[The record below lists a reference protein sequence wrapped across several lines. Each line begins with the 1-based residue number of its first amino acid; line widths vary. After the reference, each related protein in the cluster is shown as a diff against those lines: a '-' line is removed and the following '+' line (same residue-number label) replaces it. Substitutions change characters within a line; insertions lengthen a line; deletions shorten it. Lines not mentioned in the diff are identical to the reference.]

1 MRWYGL
7 MDSGEMT
14 GYRIDMTVSPQ
25 HSGQLRTSTGI
36 RRTVH
41 HCLSV
46 LFVLFVVSVPIAAE
60 AAPDQANRFM
70 RQVARELIAAS
81 KSGSIAAM
89 ASVIQRHGDM
99 KGIGTFSL
107 GKHARAV
114 PSNRQTG
121 YFAGVAWFMAR
132 YAMNQAKQYRITK
145 VRITGDSDRDSKGYH
160 VATDVTLKDGN
171 VYDVRWHLVKRG
183 KSFKVRDA
191 QVLGF
196 WLVPFQRDIFLSY
209 IQKHNGSV
217 DALLWALGS

>member
-1 MRWYGL
+1 MLLGAPSRDDTTGRQ
-7 MDSGEMT
+7 SEMT
-14 GYRIDMTVSPQ
+14 VKLRL
-25 HSGQLRTSTGI
+25 SGRQKTTGSRTS
-36 RRTVH
+36 RRRWWVP
-41 HCLSV
+41 V
-46 LFVLFVVSVPIAAE
+46 LALFVVAVPIAAE
-60 AAPDQANRFM
+60 AAPDHANRFM
-70 RQVARELIAAS
+70 RKVARELIAAS
-81 KSGSIAAM
+81 KTGSIAAM

-99 KGIGTFSL
+99 EGIGIYSL
-107 GKHARAV
+107 GRHAKAV
-114 PSNRQTG
+114 PSNRRSG

-145 VRITGDSDRDSKGYH
+145 VRITGDSERDSKGYH

>member
-1 MRWYGL
+1 
-7 MDSGEMT
+7 
-14 GYRIDMTVSPQ
+14 MTVLPHFFERVRPFFSARRL
-25 HSGQLRTSTGI
+25 LRNG
-36 RRTVH
+36 
-41 HCLSV
+41 LSV
-46 LFVLFVVSVPIAAE
+46 LFVLIVVSVPIAAE
-60 AAPDQANRFM
+60 AAPDHANRFM
-70 RQVARELIAAS
+70 RKVARELIAAS

-99 KGIGTFSL
+99 EGIGTFSL

-114 PSNRQTG
+114 PSNRRTG

-132 YAMNQAKQYRITK
+132 YAMQQAKQYRITK
-145 VRITGDSDRDSKGYH
+145 VRITGDSERDSKGYH
-160 VATDVTLKDGN
+160 VATDVTLRDGN